1 MDIGVIQGALT
12 SLKAAADITK
22 AITDLKV
29 SSEVQGKII
38 ELQNLLL
45 AAQSSAIA
53 ATTVQ
58 IELNERIRSL
68 EGQISAYDDWDRKS
82 QRYALV
88 SMWGDAAQAYAL
100 KKEAAAG
107 EAPHLL
113 CPQCFVSRRKGML
126 APVTRDGWVLYV
138 CPSCKNSIA
147 TGSRRIGPPQF
158 VEQYVERLKGG
169 VD

>member
-82 QRYALV
+82 QR
-88 SMWGDAAQAYAL
+88 
-100 KKEAAAG
+100 
-107 EAPHLL
+107 
-113 CPQCFVSRRKGML
+113 
-126 APVTRDGWVLYV
+126 
-138 CPSCKNSIA
+138 
-147 TGSRRIGPPQF
+147 
-158 VEQYVERLKGG
+158 
-169 VD
+169 